1 MVVLTPLIIVPY
13 AKLVSEKNTRQ
24 VATALLTGVAAGANA
39 YSAAY
44 AGYGSV
50 NGTVYTPSGPANFT
64 STYYNPGAATAAQ
77 AAAGAE
83 NDAMITNTIETGR
96 RNLAM
101 LERTVLKDNTIMPGN
116 RLEAKSMSHHR
127 TRSASLSTIQ

>member
-1 MVVLTPLIIVPY
+1 M
-13 AKLVSEKNTRQ
+13 
-24 VATALLTGVAAGANA
+24 
-39 YSAAY
+39 
-44 AGYGSV
+44 

-101 LERTVLKDNTIMPGN
+101 LERTVLKDNTIIPGGKGGGGGGVGGG
-116 RLEAKSMSHHR
+116 RGRRGRGEGGEERGGGGGKGG
-127 TRSASLSTIQ
+127 

>member
-1 MVVLTPLIIVPY
+1 M
-13 AKLVSEKNTRQ
+13 
-24 VATALLTGVAAGANA
+24 
-39 YSAAY
+39 
-44 AGYGSV
+44 

-101 LERTVLKDNTIMPGN
+101 LERTVLKDNTIIPGEWIGGQVHVSPPYSVGQ
-116 RLEAKSMSHHR
+116 LKHY
-127 TRSASLSTIQ
+127 TIEIKLMATNTKLT